1 MTRCKQLLCLMLALS
16 IFPFPSLHALAN
28 AAPNAGKNRSI
39 KANDVNDKV
48 SDEETGLKFRL
59 SEGADQAP
67 PSQERARIA
76 QTSRLSEAETQN
88 VLRRLPP
95 IKAEASDEQ
104 NFALRERSLPPP
116 RTGKVIKASFPP
128 PDQSSDQS
136 SSAIINNA
144 LVARP
149 LEVTRHAPEGDVP
162 IAPQLSVTFSQPMV
176 AVASQADATAEN
188 LPVQLTPQPAGKW
201 RWVGTKTLLFE
212 PDGRFPMAT
221 EYHVMIPAGTK
232 SALGGTLANAVEWDF
247 KTPPLNIKKSYPAE
261 GSNRRDALMFIEF
274 DQRIDP
280 AAVLGYISVAAG
292 TQNLSTQL
300 ATAAEI
306 EADASISE
314 LVKAAVKD
322 RWLAFRAVDKASND
336 TRLALPADTSVVVT
350 LKPGAPSAE
359 GTRTTDK
366 AQNFS
371 FRTYGVL
378 RVVEHKCGYNTNE
391 CSPFDSWNITFSNRL
406 NSAAIQQSSVRI
418 EPQISGLKINLYSNP
433 LHIEGSKKAR
443 TTYKVTLDKSITDE
457 FGQTLGTD
465 QTITFNVGAATPAL
479 ALSGEGFAVLDPA
492 NSPPKISIYSV
503 NYSQLKVSLYSVAP
517 EDWNKYVQYMRYVY
531 NYSDAA
537 KKILAK
543 QGQDTPPGRLVFSKP
558 LEIKT
563 KPDELTE
570 TIIDLD
576 PALRNHLG
584 QALVIVEP
592 VTPFNNRERSVLA
605 SWAQATN
612 IGLDAFVDHTNLIG
626 WTTSLTDGTPLSGVE
641 LSLLP
646 SGDATATGAEGLA
659 RLALK
664 PATKDE
670 NLNVLVARKGDDV
683 AILPEHFDW
692 YNTSGGWHKK
702 TITDALGWY
711 VFDDRKLY
719 RPGEEVHIKGWIR
732 RITGGTRGDVETLNH
747 AASVIA
753 YTLKDEEDNE
763 IAKGTLRLNALGG
776 FDASFKLPGTMN
788 LGTARLEL
796 KAQGGDKNIENREH
810 THNFQVQEFRRPEFE
825 VTAETDEGTHIV
837 GGHADVNVSAKYY
850 AGGGLPDTEVKW
862 EVTSAPA
869 NFTPPNRSDF
879 TFGTWRAWW
888 RDSDSS
894 SDETNTK
901 EFTGRTDASGKHHLR
916 IDFDRVNPPR
926 ATTVTAEA
934 SVQDVNRQTLNA
946 TTTMLVHPADL
957 YVGLRSQRTFV
968 QQNEP
973 LDVEAIVT
981 DLDGKAVANRSIRMR
996 AVLLDWV
1003 YEKGEWKQK
1012 ETNPQE
1018 CAVVSAMD
1026 VVKCVFNPKEGGTYR
1041 VTASIMDEQERRNE
1055 SELTLWVAGGKQQP
1069 QRDVKQ
1075 ETIELIPDR
1084 KEYKAGDMAEILV
1097 QAPFY
1102 PAEGVL
1108 TLRRSGIVKTERF
1121 RMDAPSLTLKIPIED
1136 AYTPNVHAQ
1145 VDLVGAAARTNDE
1158 GKLKENLPKR
1168 PAYASGELNLPVPPL
1183 ARKLNVQATPRDKT
1197 LQPGAQTLIDVTV
1210 RDANN
1215 QFVKNSEAAVI
1226 VVDESVLALT
1236 DYKLD
1241 DPLSIFYAEREAET
1255 EDYHSREKVQLSN
1268 PEDLDMRQVATRTEL
1283 VARADGIGMGGGTAN
1298 KVEVSA
1304 SASMQMSV
1312 TERQVQELPING
1324 SRARSLEFL
1333 LKGKGSNQILLR
1345 NNFNAL
1351 AVFAASVPTNAD
1363 GRAQVAVKLPDNLT
1377 RYRVMAIAVA
1387 GGKQFGSGESAITAR
1402 KPLMVRPSA
1411 PRFLSFG
1418 DHFELPVVVQ
1428 NQTDAP
1434 VQVNVAV
1441 RAGNARLTNG
1451 AGRGVIVPANDRV
1464 EVRFPVAAQR
1474 AGTARFQIAAASG
1487 RFSDAAEIELPVW
1500 TPATTE
1506 AFATYGELDE
1516 GAITQPF
1523 KLPNGV
1529 VKEFG
1534 GLDLETSSTQ
1544 LQQLTDALLYLQNY
1558 PYECAEQISSRVMSV
1573 AALRDVLTAFKAK
1586 DLPAPEAMK
1595 AAVARDLKSLQGLQN
1610 EDGGFAFWR
1619 RGDESWPYI
1628 SIHVAHALA
1637 RAKEK
1642 GFDVPADMLT
1652 ESKKYLREI
1661 EQRIPSVYNAEA
1673 RRALIAYALY
1683 VRNRFNDK
1691 DAASARKLIAEAG
1704 GLDHLSLESVGWL
1717 LPVLSNDP
1725 NSQTEVANVRRHL
1738 DKRATEEAATAHFAS
1753 SYSDNDYLL
1762 LNSDRRA
1769 DGVIL
1774 EALIGDQPRSELIP
1788 KIVRGL
1794 LAHRTRGRWENTQ
1807 ENAFVLLALDR
1818 YFATYEKATPNMIA
1832 RAWLGER
1839 FAGEQRYKG
1848 RTTERQQINVP
1859 MRYLAEH
1866 AAQQQNLV
1874 LSKEGAGRLYYRI
1887 GMQYAPA
1894 SLKLD
1899 AADYG
1904 FAVERVYEAVD
1915 NPTDVRRDAEGV
1927 WHIKAGTRVR
1937 VRLTMI
1943 APTRRYH
1950 VALVDPLPAGLE
1962 ASNPALATTGSIPQD
1977 KQTENASGSNNYY
1990 SWWQRSWFE
1999 HQNLRDERA
2008 EAFTSLLWE
2017 GVYTYSYVARAT
2029 TPGLFVVPPPKAE
2042 EMYHPETFGRGTT
2055 DRVRIE

>member
-1 MTRCKQLLCLMLALS
+1 MTRCKQLLCLLLVALS

-28 AAPNAGKNRSI
+28 AAPHAGKHSGM
-39 KANDVNDKV
+39 KANDADDETD
-48 SDEETGLKFRL
+48 DEETGLKFRL
-59 SEGADQAP
+59 SEGAKQAP
-67 PSQERARIA
+67 PTQESARLA
-76 QTSRLSEAETQN
+76 QTSPLSDAETQN

-95 IKAEASDEQ
+95 IKTEASDEQ
-104 NFALRERSLPPP
+104 NFAMRERSLPPP
-116 RTGKVIKASFPP
+116 RTGKTINASFPP
-128 PDQSSDQS
+128 PDSSSPDQS
-136 SSAIINNA
+136 SSATLNNPT
-144 LVARP
+144 ARS
-149 LEVTRHAPEGDVP
+149 LEVTRHAPEGEVP
-162 IAPQLSVTFSQPMV
+162 LAPQLSVTFSQPMV
-176 AVASQADATAEN
+176 AVASQEDAVAEN
-188 LPVQLTPQPAGKW
+188 LPVQITPQPAGKW

-212 PDGRFPMAT
+212 PDARFPMAT
-221 EYHVMIPAGTK
+221 EYHVTIPAGTK
-232 SALGGTLANAVEWDF
+232 SALGGMLPSAATWSF
-247 KTPPLNIKKSYPAE
+247 KTPPLTIKKSYPAE

-280 AAVLGYISVAAG
+280 AAVLNYISVAAG
-292 TQNLSTQL
+292 TQTLPTRL

-306 EADASISE
+306 ETDAGVSE
-314 LVKAAVKD
+314 LAKAAVKD
-322 RWLAFRAVDKASND
+322 RWLAFRAVDKANND
-336 TRLALPADTSVVVT
+336 TRLALPADARVFVT

-359 GTRTTDK
+359 GTRATDK
-366 AQNFS
+366 AQVFS
-371 FRTYGVL
+371 FRTYGAL
-378 RVVEHKCGYNTNE
+378 RVVEHNCGDDNKD
-391 CSPFDSWNITFSNRL
+391 CSPFDSWSVTFSNRL
-406 NSAAIQQSSVRI
+406 DTAVFQQSSVRI
-418 EPQISGLKINLYSNP
+418 EPQLSGLKINVYGDSLR
-433 LHIEGSKKAR
+433 IEGIKKAR
-443 TTYKVTLDKSITDE
+443 MTYKVTLDKAIADA
-457 FGQTLGTD
+457 FGQTLGVD
-465 QTITFNVGAATPAL
+465 QTLTFNVGAATPAL
-479 ALSGEGFAVLDPA
+479 ALSGEGFVVLDPA
-492 NSPPKISIYSV
+492 NSPPKVSIYSV
-503 NYSQLKVSLYSVAP
+503 NYTQLKVSLYSVTP
-517 EDWNKYVQYMRYVY
+517 EDWDKYVRYINYVY
-531 NYSDAA
+531 DYNRTN
-537 KKILAK
+537 KKIPAK
-543 QGQDTPPGRLVFSKP
+543 GDQINPPGRLVYSKP
-558 LEIKT
+558 LEIKS
-563 KPDELTE
+563 KPDEMTE

-592 VTPFNNRERSVLA
+592 ITPFNNRERSVLA
-605 SWAQATN
+605 SWIQATN
-612 IGLDAFVDHTNLIG
+612 IGMDAFVDHTNLIG
-626 WTTSLTDGTPLSGVE
+626 WTTSLRDGAPLSGVE

-646 SGDATATGAEGLA
+646 SGDKAASGADGLA

-670 NLNVLVARKGDDV
+670 NLNVLVARKGNDV
-683 AILPEHFDW
+683 TILPEHFDW
-692 YNTSGGWHKK
+692 YNTAGGWHK
-702 TITDALGWY
+702 TPVTNALAWY

-719 RPGEEVHIKGWIR
+719 RPGEEVHVKGWIR
-732 RITGGTRGDVETLNH
+732 RITGGIRGDVETLNR
-747 AASVIA
+747 AATTVA

-763 IAKGTLRLNALGG
+763 ITKGTLRLNALGG
-776 FDASFKLPGTMN
+776 FDASFKLPGTMS
-788 LGTARLEL
+788 LGTAQLEL
-796 KAQGGDKNIENREH
+796 EAMGGDKNIEDREH

-825 VTAETDEGTHIV
+825 VTAETSEGTHIV

-862 EVTSAPA
+862 EVTSTPA

-894 SDETNTK
+894 SDETNTE

-916 IDFDRVNPPR
+916 IDFDAVNPPR
-926 ATTVTAEA
+926 ATSVTAEA

-946 TTTMLVHPADL
+946 TTTMIVHPADL
-957 YVGLRSQRTFV
+957 YVGLRSQSTFV
-968 QQNEP
+968 QQGEP
-973 LDVEAIVT
+973 LNVEAIVT
-981 DLDGKAVANRSIRMR
+981 DLDGKAAANRSIKMR

-1003 YEKGEWKQK
+1003 YEKGEYKQK

-1018 CAVVSAMD
+1018 CSVVSASD

-1041 VTASIMDEQERRNE
+1041 VTASIMDERERRNE
-1055 SELTLWVAGGKQQP
+1055 SELTLWVAGGKRQP

-1084 KEYKAGDMAEILV
+1084 KEYKAGDVAEILV

-1108 TLRRSGIVKTERF
+1108 TLRRSGIVKTIPF
-1121 RMDAPSLTLKIPIED
+1121 RMDAASFTLKIPIED

-1145 VDLVGAAARTNDE
+1145 VDLVGAAARTDDE

-1168 PAYASGELNLPVPPL
+1168 PAFASGELNLTIPPL

-1197 LQPGAQTLIDVTV
+1197 LEPGAQTIVDVTV
-1210 RDANN
+1210 RDAKG
-1215 QFVKNSEAAVI
+1215 QPVKNSEAAVI

-1236 DYKLD
+1236 NYKLD

-1255 EDYHSREKVQLSN
+1255 SDYHSRENVLLAN
-1268 PEDLDMRQVATRTEL
+1268 PEDLFAQMQN
-1283 VARADGIGMGGGTAN
+1283 GISGAGGGTAG
-1298 KVEVSA
+1298 KLEMSA
-1304 SASMQMSV
+1304 GVLNSPSRQMSV
-1312 TERQVQELPING
+1312 GFMAGQVVQDLPANG
-1324 SRARSLEFL
+1324 RALRSLEL
-1333 LKGKGSNQILLR
+1333 LQKGNDQMLLR

-1377 RYRVMAIAVA
+1377 RYRAMAVAVA
-1387 GGKQFGSGESAITAR
+1387 GGKQFGAGEAAITAR

-1411 PRFLSFG
+1411 PRFLNFG
-1418 DHFELPVVVQ
+1418 DRFELPVVVQ
-1428 NQTDAP
+1428 NQTAAP

-1441 RAGNARLTNG
+1441 RAGNALLTNG
-1451 AGRGVIVPANDRV
+1451 AGRSVNVPANDRV

-1474 AGTARFQIAAASG
+1474 AGTARFQIAAAS
-1487 RFSDAAEIELPVW
+1487 RSFSDAAEIELPVW

-1516 GAITQPF
+1516 GAIAQPI

-1529 VKEFG
+1529 IKEFG

-1544 LQQLTDALLYLQNY
+1544 LQELTDALIYLQNY

-1661 EQRIPSVYNAEA
+1661 EQRIPSTYNAEA

-1704 GLDHLSLESVGWL
+1704 GLDHLSLETIGWL

-1738 DKRATEEAATAHFAS
+1738 DNRATEEAATAHFAS

-1769 DGVIL
+1769 DAVIL

-1866 AAQQQNLV
+1866 AAQQNLV

-1894 SLKLD
+1894 SLKLN

-1915 NPTDVRRDAEGV
+1915 NPTDVRRDADGV

-1937 VRLTMI
+1937 VRLTLV

-1950 VALVDPLPAGLE
+1950 VALVDPLPAGLK

-1977 KQTENASGSNNYY
+1977 NKTENASPGNSNY
-1990 SWWQRSWFE
+1990 WWSQRSWFE
-1999 HQNLRDERA
+1999 HQNLRDDRA

-2029 TPGLFVVPPPKAE
+2029 TPGLFIVPPPKAE
-2042 EMYHPETFGRGTT
+2042 EMYHPETFGRGAI

>member
-28 AAPNAGKNRSI
+28 AAPHARKNRSV
-39 KANDVNDKV
+39 KANDVNDEV

-59 SEGADQAP
+59 SEGEDQAP
-67 PSQERARIA
+67 PSQEHARLA
-76 QTSRLSEAETQN
+76 QTSPLSAAETQN
-88 VLRRLPP
+88 VLRRLPL

-116 RTGKVIKASFPP
+116 RTGKTINASFPP
-128 PDQSSDQS
+128 PEQSLDQS
-136 SSAIINNA
+136 SSAMTNNA
-144 LVARP
+144 AAARP
-149 LEVTRHAPEGDVP
+149 LEVTRHAPEGEVP
-162 IAPQLSVTFSQPMV
+162 LTPQLSVTFSQPMV
-176 AVASQADATAEN
+176 AVASQTDAIAEN
-188 LPVQLTPQPAGKW
+188 LPVQITPQPAGKW

-221 EYHVMIPAGTK
+221 EYHVMIPANTK
-232 SALGGTLANAVEWDF
+232 SAIGGTLANSSSWSF
-247 KTPPLNIKKSYPAE
+247 KTPPLNIKKSYPSGE
-261 GSNRRDALMFIEF
+261 SNRRDALMFIEF

-280 AAVLGYISVAAG
+280 AAVLGYINVAAG
-292 TQNLSTQL
+292 RENLAMRL

-306 EADASISE
+306 EADASVRD
-314 LVKAAVKD
+314 LAKAAVKD
-322 RWLAFRAVDKASND
+322 RWLAFRVIDKASND
-336 TRLALPADTSVVVT
+336 TRLALPADANVSVT

-366 AQNFS
+366 AQVFS
-371 FRTYGVL
+371 FRTYGAL

-433 LHIEGSKKAR
+433 LHIEGIKKAR

-465 QTITFNVGAATPAL
+465 QTITFNVGAAPPAL
-479 ALSGEGFAVLDPA
+479 ALSGEGFVVLDPA

-503 NYSQLKVSLYSVAP
+503 NYAQLKVSLYSVAP
-517 EDWNKYVQYMRYVY
+517 EDWDKYVQYMRYVY

-558 LEIKT
+558 LEIKS

-576 PALRNHLG
+576 PALQNHLG

-626 WTTSLTDGTPLSGVE
+626 WATSLRDGAPLSGVE

-646 SGDATATGAEGLA
+646 SGDATASGADGLA

-664 PATKDE
+664 PTTKGE

-692 YNTSGGWHKK
+692 YDTSGGWHKK
-702 TITDALGWY
+702 PITDALGWY

-732 RITGGTRGDVETLNH
+732 RITGGTRGDVETLNR
-747 AASVIA
+747 AANGVA
-753 YTLKDEEDNE
+753 YTLKDALDNE
-763 IAKGTLRLNALGG
+763 ITKGTLRLNALGG

-796 KAQGGDKNIENREH
+796 EAQGGDKGIEDREH

-825 VTAETDEGTHIV
+825 VTAETSEGTHIV
-837 GGHADVNVSAKYY
+837 GSHADVNVSAKYY

-862 EVTSAPA
+862 EVTSTPA
-869 NFTPPNRSDF
+869 NFPPPNRSDF

-894 SDETNTK
+894 DETNRE

-916 IDFDRVNPPR
+916 IDFDAVNPPR
-926 ATTVTAEA
+926 ATSVTAEA

-973 LDVEAIVT
+973 LNVEAIVT
-981 DLDGKAVANRSIRMR
+981 DLDGKAVANRSIEMR

-1003 YEKGEWKQK
+1003 YEKGEYKQK

-1018 CAVVSAMD
+1018 CAVVSATD

-1041 VTASIMDEQERRNE
+1041 VTASIMDDHERRNE

-1075 ETIELIPDR
+1075 ESIELIPDR
-1084 KEYKAGDMAEILV
+1084 KEYKAGDVAELLV

-1108 TLRRSGIVKTERF
+1108 TLRRSGIVKTIPF
-1121 RMDAPSLTLKIPIED
+1121 RMGSASFTLKIPIED

-1145 VDLVGAAARTNDE
+1145 VDLVGATARTDDE

-1168 PAYASGELNLPVPPL
+1168 PAFASGELNLAIPPL
-1183 ARKLNVQATPRDKT
+1183 ARKLNVQAAPRDKT
-1197 LQPGAQTLIDVTV
+1197 LEPGAQTIVDVMV

-1215 QFVKNSEAAVI
+1215 QPVKNSEAAVI

-1236 DYKLD
+1236 NYKLD
-1241 DPLSIFYAEREAET
+1241 DPLSIFYAERDAAT
-1255 EDYHSREKVQLSN
+1255 SDYHSREKVLLAN
-1268 PEDLDMRQVATRTEL
+1268 PEDLMDATFGKGGAGGGMFATRQVSEL
-1283 VARADGIGMGGGTAN
+1283 PLNSRTAN
-1298 KVEVSA
+1298 DYEMLSKSGATETVEVSA
-1304 SASMQMSV
+1304 S
-1312 TERQVQELPING
+1312 EPEYNG
-1324 SRARSLEFL
+1324 
-1333 LKGKGSNQILLR
+1333 IPLR
-1345 NNFNAL
+1345 KNFNAL

-1377 RYRVMAIAVA
+1377 RYRVMAVAVA
-1387 GGKQFGSGESAITAR
+1387 GGKQFGEGEAAITAR

-1411 PRFLSFG
+1411 PRFLNFG
-1418 DHFELPVVVQ
+1418 DYFELPVVVQ

-1434 VQVNVAV
+1434 VHVNVAV

-1451 AGRGVIVPANDRV
+1451 AGRSVTVPANDRV
-1464 EVRFPVAAQR
+1464 EVRFPVAAER

-1516 GAITQPF
+1516 GAIAQPV
-1523 KLPNGV
+1523 KLPSGV

-1544 LQQLTDALLYLQNY
+1544 LQELTDALVYLQNY

-1586 DLPAPEAMK
+1586 DLPTPEAMK
-1595 AAVARDLKSLQGLQN
+1595 AAIARDLKNLQGLQN

-1642 GFDVPADMLT
+1642 GFDVNADMLGA
-1652 ESKKYLREI
+1652 SKKYLREI
-1661 EQRIPSVYNAEA
+1661 EQRIPSIYNAEA

-1683 VRNRFNDK
+1683 TRNRFNDK
-1691 DAASARKLIAEAG
+1691 DSARARKLIAEAG

-1717 LPVLSNDP
+1717 LPVLSNDA
-1725 NSQTEVANVRRHL
+1725 NSQTEVANIRRHL
-1738 DKRATEEAATAHFAS
+1738 DNRATEEAATAHFAS

-1866 AAQQQNLV
+1866 AALQNLV

-1887 GMQYAPA
+1887 GMQYAPS
-1894 SLKLD
+1894 SLKLN

-1904 FAVERVYEAVD
+1904 FAVERVYEAID
-1915 NPTDVRRDAEGV
+1915 NATEVRRDVEGV
-1927 WHIKAGTRVR
+1927 WHIKAGARVR
-1937 VRLTMI
+1937 VRLTMV

-1962 ASNPALATTGSIPQD
+1962 VLNPALATTGSIPQD

>member
-1 MTRCKQLLCLMLALS
+1 MTRCKQLLCLMLVALS
-16 IFPFPSLHALAN
+16 IFPFPPLRALTSAAPQAGKNSSIEAN
-28 AAPNAGKNRSI
+28 AADNAKDETN
-39 KANDVNDKV
+39 
-48 SDEETGLKFRL
+48 DEETGLKFRL
-59 SEGADQAP
+59 SEGAEQAP
-67 PSQERARIA
+67 PTQEVRARIA
-76 QTSRLSEAETQN
+76 QASPLSDAEMQN

-95 IKAEASDEQ
+95 IKTEASDEQ
-104 NFALRERSLPPP
+104 NFAMRERSLPPP
-116 RTGKVIKASFPP
+116 RTGKTINASFPP
-128 PDQSSDQS
+128 PDSSSPDQS
-136 SSAIINNA
+136 SSATLNNPT
-144 LVARP
+144 ARS
-149 LEVTRHAPEGDVP
+149 LEVTRHAPEGEVP
-162 IAPQLSVTFSQPMV
+162 VAPQLSVTFSQPMV
-176 AVASQADATAEN
+176 AVASQGDAVAVN
-188 LPVQLTPQPAGKW
+188 LPVQITPQPQGKW

-221 EYHVMIPAGTK
+221 EYHVTIPAGTK
-232 SALGGTLANAVEWDF
+232 SAIGGTLANSSTWNF

-280 AAVLGYISVAAG
+280 AAVLNYISVAAG
-292 TQNLSTQL
+292 TQTLPTRL

-306 EADASISE
+306 EADENVRE
-314 LVKAAVKD
+314 LAKAAVKD
-322 RWLAFRAVDKASND
+322 RWLAFRAVDKANND
-336 TRLALPADTSVVVT
+336 TRLALPADARVFVT

-359 GTRTTDK
+359 GKRTTDK

-371 FRTYGVL
+371 FRTYGAL
-378 RVVEHKCGYNTNE
+378 RVVEHKCGYNINE
-391 CSPFDSWNITFSNRL
+391 CSPFDSWSITFSNRL
-406 NSAAIQQSSVRI
+406 DTAVFQSSSVRI
-418 EPQISGLKINLYSNP
+418 EPPISGLKINVYGDSLR
-433 LHIEGSKKAR
+433 IEGIKKAR
-443 TTYKVTLDKSITDE
+443 TAYKVTLDKAIADA
-457 FGQTLGTD
+457 FGQTLGVD
-465 QTITFNVGAATPAL
+465 QTLTFNVGAATPAL
-479 ALSGEGFAVLDPA
+479 ALSGEGFVVLDPA
-492 NSPPKISIYSV
+492 NSPPKVSIYSV
-503 NYSQLKVSLYSVAP
+503 NYTQLKVSLYSVTP
-517 EDWNKYVQYMRYVY
+517 EDWDKYVRYMNYVY
-531 NYSDAA
+531 DYNRTN
-537 KKILAK
+537 KKIPAK
-543 QGQDTPPGRLVFSKP
+543 GDQINPPGRLVYSKP

-592 VTPFNNRERSVLA
+592 ITPFNNRERSVLA
-605 SWAQATN
+605 SWIQATN
-612 IGLDAFVDHTNLIG
+612 IGMDAFVDHTNLIG
-626 WTTSLTDGTPLSGVE
+626 WTTSLRDGAPLSGVE

-646 SGDATATGAEGLA
+646 SGDATASGADGLA
-659 RLALK
+659 SLPLNA
-664 PATKDE
+664 ATKDE
-670 NLNVLVARKGDDV
+670 SLNVLVARKGDDL

-692 YNTSGGWHKK
+692 YSTSGGWHKTPVK
-702 TITDALGWY
+702 DALAWY

-719 RPGEEVHIKGWIR
+719 RPGEEVHVKGWIR

-763 IAKGTLRLNALGG
+763 IAKGTLHINALGG

-796 KAQGGDKNIENREH
+796 EAQGGDKNIEDREH

-825 VTAETDEGTHIV
+825 VTAETSEGTHLV

-862 EVTSAPA
+862 EVTSTPA

-894 SDETNTK
+894 SDETNRE

-916 IDFDRVNPPR
+916 IDFDAVNPPR
-926 ATTVTAEA
+926 ATSVTAEA

-968 QQNEP
+968 QQGEP

-1003 YEKGEWKQK
+1003 YEKGEYKQK

-1018 CAVVSAMD
+1018 CTIVSATD
-1026 VVKCVFNPKEGGTYR
+1026 VVKCVFNPKEGGAYR
-1041 VTASIMDEQERRNE
+1041 VTASIMDERERRNE
-1055 SELTLWVAGGKQQP
+1055 SELTLWVAGGKRQQS

-1084 KEYKAGDMAEILV
+1084 KGYKAGDVAELLV

-1108 TLRRSGIVKTERF
+1108 TLRRSGIVNTTRF
-1121 RMDAPSLTLKIPIED
+1121 RMDASSFTLKIPIED

-1145 VDLVGAAARTNDE
+1145 VDLVGAATRTDDE
-1158 GKLKENLPKR
+1158 GKLKTDLPKR
-1168 PAYASGELNLPVPPL
+1168 PAFASGELNLAIPPL

-1197 LQPGAQTLIDVTV
+1197 LEPGVQTIVDVTV
-1210 RDANN
+1210 RDAKG
-1215 QFVKNSEAAVI
+1215 QPVKNSEAAVI

-1236 DYKLD
+1236 DYKLN
-1241 DPLSIFYAEREAET
+1241 DPLAIFYAERDTAT
-1255 EDYHSREKVQLSN
+1255 SDYHLREKVLLAN
-1268 PEDLDMRQVATRTEL
+1268 PEDVMNIA
-1283 VARADGIGMGGGTAN
+1283 IGGGGAGGGAGRGGDG
-1298 KVEVSA
+1298 VEETVSVSA
-1304 SASMQMSV
+1304 GVLNSDRVM
-1312 TERQVQELPING
+1312 ERQVKDLPMNG
-1324 SRARSLEFL
+1324 RAIGSLEL
-1333 LKGKGSNQILLR
+1333 LQKGKDKILLR

-1363 GRAQVAVKLPDNLT
+1363 GRAQVSVKLPDNLT
-1377 RYRVMAIAVA
+1377 RYRVMAVAVA

-1411 PRFLSFG
+1411 PRFLNFG

-1434 VQVNVAV
+1434 VHVNVAV
-1441 RAGNARLTNG
+1441 RAGNALLTNG
-1451 AGRGVIVPANDRV
+1451 AGRSVTVPANDRV
-1464 EVRFPVAAQR
+1464 EVRFPVTAQR

-1544 LQQLTDALLYLQNY
+1544 LQELTDALIYLQNY

-1595 AAVARDLKSLQGLQN
+1595 AAVARDLKNLQGLQN

-1628 SIHVAHALA
+1628 SIHVAHALQ

-1661 EQRIPSVYNAEA
+1661 EQRIPSMYNAEA

-1683 VRNRFNDK
+1683 VRNRFGDK
-1691 DAASARKLIAEAG
+1691 DAARARKLIMEAG

-1717 LPVLSNDP
+1717 LPILSNDP
-1725 NSQTEVANVRRHL
+1725 NSQTEVANIRRHL
-1738 DKRATEEAATAHFAS
+1738 DNRATEEAATAHFAS
-1753 SYSDNDYLL
+1753 SYSDSDYLL

-1774 EALIGDQPRSELIP
+1774 EALIGDQPKSELIP

-1832 RAWLGER
+1832 LAWLGER

-1848 RTTERQQINVP
+1848 RTTERQRINVP

-1866 AAQQQNLV
+1866 AAQQNLV

-1904 FAVERVYEAVD
+1904 FAVERVYEALD
-1915 NPTDVRRDAEGV
+1915 NPTDVRRDADGV
-1927 WHIKAGTRVR
+1927 WNIKAGARVR
-1937 VRLTMI
+1937 VRLTLV

-1977 KQTENASGSNNYY
+1977 KQTENAAGSNNY
-1990 SWWQRSWFE
+1990 WWQRSWFE

-2042 EMYHPETFGRGTT
+2042 EMYHPETFGRGAT

>member
-1 MTRCKQLLCLMLALS
+1 M
-16 IFPFPSLHALAN
+16 
-28 AAPNAGKNRSI
+28 
-39 KANDVNDKV
+39 
-48 SDEETGLKFRL
+48 
-59 SEGADQAP
+59 
-67 PSQERARIA
+67 
-76 QTSRLSEAETQN
+76 
-88 VLRRLPP
+88 
-95 IKAEASDEQ
+95 
-104 NFALRERSLPPP
+104 
-116 RTGKVIKASFPP
+116 
-128 PDQSSDQS
+128 
-136 SSAIINNA
+136 
-144 LVARP
+144 
-149 LEVTRHAPEGDVP
+149 
-162 IAPQLSVTFSQPMV
+162 
-176 AVASQADATAEN
+176 
-188 LPVQLTPQPAGKW
+188 
-201 RWVGTKTLLFE
+201 
-212 PDGRFPMAT
+212 
-221 EYHVMIPAGTK
+221 
-232 SALGGTLANAVEWDF
+232 
-247 KTPPLNIKKSYPAE
+247 
-261 GSNRRDALMFIEF
+261 
-274 DQRIDP
+274 
-280 AAVLGYISVAAG
+280 
-292 TQNLSTQL
+292 
-300 ATAAEI
+300 
-306 EADASISE
+306 
-314 LVKAAVKD
+314 
-322 RWLAFRAVDKASND
+322 
-336 TRLALPADTSVVVT
+336 
-350 LKPGAPSAE
+350 
-359 GTRTTDK
+359 
-366 AQNFS
+366 
-371 FRTYGVL
+371 
-378 RVVEHKCGYNTNE
+378 
-391 CSPFDSWNITFSNRL
+391 
-406 NSAAIQQSSVRI
+406 
-418 EPQISGLKINLYSNP
+418 
-433 LHIEGSKKAR
+433 
-443 TTYKVTLDKSITDE
+443 
-457 FGQTLGTD
+457 
-465 QTITFNVGAATPAL
+465 
-479 ALSGEGFAVLDPA
+479 
-492 NSPPKISIYSV
+492 
-503 NYSQLKVSLYSVAP
+503 
-517 EDWNKYVQYMRYVY
+517 
-531 NYSDAA
+531 
-537 KKILAK
+537 
-543 QGQDTPPGRLVFSKP
+543 
-558 LEIKT
+558 
-563 KPDELTE
+563 
-570 TIIDLD
+570 
-576 PALRNHLG
+576 
-584 QALVIVEP
+584 
-592 VTPFNNRERSVLA
+592 
-605 SWAQATN
+605 
-612 IGLDAFVDHTNLIG
+612 
-626 WTTSLTDGTPLSGVE
+626 
-641 LSLLP
+641 
-646 SGDATATGAEGLA
+646 
-659 RLALK
+659 
-664 PATKDE
+664 
-670 NLNVLVARKGDDV
+670 
-683 AILPEHFDW
+683 
-692 YNTSGGWHKK
+692 
-702 TITDALGWY
+702 
-711 VFDDRKLY
+711 
-719 RPGEEVHIKGWIR
+719 
-732 RITGGTRGDVETLNH
+732 
-747 AASVIA
+747 
-753 YTLKDEEDNE
+753 
-763 IAKGTLRLNALGG
+763 
-776 FDASFKLPGTMN
+776 
-788 LGTARLEL
+788 ARLEL
-796 KAQGGDKNIENREH
+796 EAQGGDKNIEEREYAH
-810 THNFQVQEFRRPEFE
+810 RFQVQEIRRPEFE
-825 VTAETDEGTHIV
+825 VTAVTDEGTHIV
-837 GGHADVNVSAKYY
+837 GSHADVNVSAKYY

-894 SDETNTK
+894 SDETNTE

-946 TTTMLVHPADL
+946 TTMMLVHPADL

-968 QQNEP
+968 QQGEP

-981 DLDGKAVANRSIRMR
+981 DLDGKAVANRSIKMR

-1003 YEKGEWKQK
+1003 YEKGEYKQK

-1018 CAVVSAMD
+1018 CTVMSAGD

-1055 SELTLWVAGGKQQP
+1055 SELTLWVAGGKRQP

-1084 KEYKAGDMAEILV
+1084 KEYKAGDVAEILV

-1108 TLRRSGIVKTERF
+1108 TLRRSGIVKTTRF
-1121 RMDAPSLTLKIPIED
+1121 RMDAASFTLKIPIED

-1145 VDLVGAAARTNDE
+1145 VDLVGAAVRTDDE

-1168 PAYASGELNLPVPPL
+1168 PAFASGELNLTVPPL
-1183 ARKLNVQATPRDKT
+1183 ARKLNVQAAPRDKT
-1197 LQPGAQTLIDVTV
+1197 LEPGAQTIVDVTV
-1210 RDANN
+1210 RDAKG
-1215 QFVKNSEAAVI
+1215 QPVKNSEAVVI

-1236 DYKLD
+1236 NYKLD
-1241 DPLSIFYAEREAET
+1241 DPLSIFYAERAADT
-1255 EDYHSREKVQLSN
+1255 EDYHSRENVLLSN
-1268 PEDLDMRQVATRTEL
+1268 PEDLDERQVATRTEL
-1283 VARADGIGMGGGTAN
+1283 MAHAEGIGGAGGGGGTAGRIAFN
-1298 KVEVSA
+1298 RGVMPPSPKTEMMNQTTTETVEVSA
-1304 SASMQMSV
+1304 SAD
-1312 TERQVQELPING
+1312 TTAIPL
-1324 SRARSLEFL
+1324 RA
-1333 LKGKGSNQILLR
+1333 
-1345 NNFNAL
+1345 NFNAL

-1363 GRAQVAVKLPDNLT
+1363 GRAQVSVKLPDNLT
-1377 RYRVMAIAVA
+1377 RYRVMAVAVA

-1411 PRFLSFG
+1411 PRFLNFG

-1434 VQVNVAV
+1434 VHVNVAV

-1451 AGRGVIVPANDRV
+1451 AGRSVTVPANDRV

-1544 LQQLTDALLYLQNY
+1544 LQELTDALIYLQNY

-1595 AAVARDLKSLQGLQN
+1595 AAVARDLKNLQGLQN

-1642 GFDVPADMLT
+1642 GFDVPADMLA

-1661 EQRIPSVYNAEA
+1661 EQRIPSTYNVEA

-1683 VRNRFNDK
+1683 TRNRYGDK
-1691 DAASARKLIAEAG
+1691 DAARARKLIMEAG
-1704 GLDHLSLESVGWL
+1704 GLDHLSLETIGWL
-1717 LPVLSNDP
+1717 LPVLSNDG
-1725 NSQTEVANVRRHL
+1725 NSQTEVANIRRHL
-1738 DKRATEEAATAHFAS
+1738 DNRATEEAATAHFAS

-1769 DGVIL
+1769 DAVIL

-1859 MRYLAEH
+1859 MQYLAQN
-1866 AAQQQNLV
+1866 AAPQQNLV

-1915 NPTDVRRDAEGV
+1915 DKADVRRDADGV
-1927 WHIKAGTRVR
+1927 WHIKAGARVR
-1937 VRLTMI
+1937 VRLTLV

-1977 KQTENASGSNNYY
+1977 KKTENASPGNSNYW
-1990 SWWQRSWFE
+1990 WWQRLWFE
-1999 HQNLRDERA
+1999 HQNLRDDRA

-2042 EMYHPETFGRGTT
+2042 EMYHPETFGRGAI

>member
-28 AAPNAGKNRSI
+28 AAPHAGKNSGM
-39 KANDVNDKV
+39 KANDADDETD
-48 SDEETGLKFRL
+48 DEETGLKFRL
-59 SEGADQAP
+59 SEGAEQATP
-67 PSQERARIA
+67 AQERERLA
-76 QTSRLSEAETQN
+76 QTSPLSDAETQN

-95 IKAEASDEQ
+95 IKTEASDEQ

-116 RTGKVIKASFPP
+116 RTGKVLNASFPP

-136 SSAIINNA
+136 PSSALIDNA
-144 LVARP
+144 AAAAAAVARP
-149 LEVTRHAPEGDVP
+149 LEVTHHTPEGEVP
-162 IAPQLSVTFSQPMV
+162 LAPQLSVTFSQPMV
-176 AVASQADATAEN
+176 AVASQGDAIAEN
-188 LPVQLTPQPAGKW
+188 LPVRITPQPQGKW

-221 EYHVMIPAGTK
+221 EYRVTIPAGTK
-232 SALGGTLANAVEWDF
+232 SALGGTLAKSSSWSF
-247 KTPPLNIKKSYPAE
+247 KTPPLTIKKSYPSGE
-261 GSNRRDALMFIEF
+261 SNRRDALMFIEF

-280 AAVLGYISVAAG
+280 SAVLNYISVAAG
-292 TQNLSTQL
+292 GENLSTRL

-366 AQNFS
+366 AQVFS
-371 FRTYGVL
+371 FRTYGAL
-378 RVVEHKCGYNTNE
+378 RVVEHNCGGDNKE
-391 CSPFDSWNITFSNRL
+391 CSPFDSWSITFSNRL
-406 NSAAIQQSSVRI
+406 DTAVFQPSSIRI
-418 EPQISGLKINLYSNP
+418 EPQLSGLKINVYGDSLR
-433 LHIEGSKKAR
+433 IEGVKKAR
-443 TTYKVTLDKSITDE
+443 TAYKVTLDKAIADA

-465 QTITFNVGAATPAL
+465 QTITFNVGAATP

-517 EDWNKYVQYMRYVY
+517 EDWNKYVRYMRYVY

-543 QGQDTPPGRLVFSKP
+543 QGQDTPPGSLVFSKP
-558 LEIKT
+558 LEIKSS
-563 KPDELTE
+563 PDELTE
-570 TIIDLD
+570 TFIDLD

-605 SWAQATN
+605 SWVLATN

-626 WTTSLTDGTPLSGVE
+626 WTTSLTNGAPLSGVE

-646 SGDATATGAEGLA
+646 SGDKAASGADGLA

-732 RITGGTRGDVETLNH
+732 RITGGTRGDVETLNR
-747 AASVIA
+747 AATGVA

-763 IAKGTLRLNALGG
+763 ITKGALRLNALGG

-788 LGTARLEL
+788 LGTAQLEL
-796 KAQGGDKNIENREH
+796 EVQGVDKNIEDREH

-825 VTAETDEGTHIV
+825 VSAETSEGTHIV
-837 GGHADVNVSAKYY
+837 GGHADVNVNAKYY

-968 QQNEP
+968 QQGEP

-981 DLDGKAVANRSIRMR
+981 DLDGKAVANHSIKMR

-1003 YEKGEWKQK
+1003 YEKGEYKQK

-1018 CAVVSAMD
+1018 CTVVSAGD

-1041 VTASIMDEQERRNE
+1041 VTASIMDERERRNE
-1055 SELTLWVAGGKQQP
+1055 SELTLWVAGGKRHQS

-1084 KEYKAGDMAEILV
+1084 KEYKAGDVAELLV

-1108 TLRRSGIVKTERF
+1108 TLRRSGIVKTKRF
-1121 RMDAPSLTLKIPIED
+1121 RMDAASFTLKIPIED
-1136 AYTPNVHAQ
+1136 AYTPNIHAQ
-1145 VDLVGAAARTNDE
+1145 VDLVGAAVRTDDE

-1168 PAYASGELNLPVPPL
+1168 PAFASGELNLTVPPL
-1183 ARKLNVQATPRDKT
+1183 ARKLNVQAAPRDKT
-1197 LQPGAQTLIDVTV
+1197 LEPGAQTIVDVMV

-1215 QFVKNSEAAVI
+1215 QPVKNSEAAVI

-1236 DYKLD
+1236 NYKLG
-1241 DPLSIFYAEREAET
+1241 DPLSIFYAEREAEA
-1255 EDYHSREKVQLSN
+1255 EDYHSRAKVILAN
-1268 PEDLDMRQVATRTEL
+1268 PEDLF
-1283 VARADGIGMGGGTAN
+1283 ARMQNGRSGAGGGTAG
-1298 KVEVSA
+1298 KLEASA
-1304 SASMQMSV
+1304 GVLNSASMQMSV
-1312 TERQVQELPING
+1312 TERQVQDLPVNG
-1324 SRARSLEFL
+1324 RAVGSLEL
-1333 LKGKGSNQILLR
+1333 LQKGKDQILLR

-1363 GRAQVAVKLPDNLT
+1363 GRAQVSVKLPDNLT
-1377 RYRVMAIAVA
+1377 RYRVMAVAVA

-1411 PRFLSFG
+1411 PRFLNFG

-1451 AGRGVIVPANDRV
+1451 AGRSVTVPANDRV
-1464 EVRFPVAAQR
+1464 EVRFPVAAER

-1487 RFSDAAEIELPVW
+1487 RLSDAAKIELPVW
-1500 TPATTE
+1500 KPATTE
-1506 AFATYGELDE
+1506 AFATYGEIDE
-1516 GAITQPF
+1516 GAIAQPV
-1523 KLPNGV
+1523 KLPNVV

-1534 GLDLETSSTQ
+1534 GLDIETSSTQ
-1544 LQQLTDALLYLQNY
+1544 LQELTDALIYLQNY

-1595 AAVARDLKSLQGLQN
+1595 AAVARDLKRLQGLQN

-1619 RGDESWPYI
+1619 RDDESWPYI
-1628 SIHVAHALA
+1628 SIHVAHALE

-1661 EQRIPSVYNAEA
+1661 EQRIPSIYNAEA

-1683 VRNRFNDK
+1683 TRNRLGDK
-1691 DAASARKLIAEAG
+1691 DAARARKLIMEAG
-1704 GLDHLSLESVGWL
+1704 GLGHLSLESVGWL
-1717 LPVLSNDP
+1717 LPVLSNDA
-1725 NSQTEVANVRRHL
+1725 NSQTEVANIRRHL
-1738 DKRATEEAATAHFAS
+1738 DNRATEEAATAHFAS

-1769 DGVIL
+1769 DGVVL

-1866 AAQQQNLV
+1866 AAPQNLV

-1894 SLKLD
+1894 SLKLN

-1915 NPTDVRRDAEGV
+1915 DKADVRRDADGV
-1927 WHIKAGTRVR
+1927 WHIKAGARVR
-1937 VRLTMI
+1937 VRLTLV

-1977 KQTENASGSNNYY
+1977 KKTENASPGSNNYY
-1990 SWWQRSWFE
+1990 WWWQRSWFE
-1999 HQNLRDERA
+1999 HQNLRDDRA

-2042 EMYHPETFGRGTT
+2042 EMYHPETFGRGAT